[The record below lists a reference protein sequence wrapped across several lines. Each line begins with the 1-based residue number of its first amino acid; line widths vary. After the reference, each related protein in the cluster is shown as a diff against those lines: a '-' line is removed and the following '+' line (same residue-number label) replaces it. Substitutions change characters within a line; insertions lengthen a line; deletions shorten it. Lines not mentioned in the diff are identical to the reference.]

1 MSYYLGFRF
10 GWVRVFG
17 YGIRWADRDVYAP
30 LFSERTGSQ
39 KVLRIGCWS
48 IAPLKRHRP

>member
-1 MSYYLGFRF
+1 MSYYIGFRF

-17 YGIRWADRDVYAP
+17 WGIRWADRNAYRP
-30 LFSERTGSQ
+30 LFSERNGYQ

-48 IAPLKRHRP
+48 IAWLKRVK